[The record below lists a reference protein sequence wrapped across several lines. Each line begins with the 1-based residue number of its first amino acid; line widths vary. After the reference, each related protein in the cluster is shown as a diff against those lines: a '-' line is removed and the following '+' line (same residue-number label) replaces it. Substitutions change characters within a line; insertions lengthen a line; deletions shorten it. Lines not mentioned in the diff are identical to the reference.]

1 MCRFMDEQMV
11 NEEEIW
17 NELKTVVDLEIGA
30 NLVDLGLI
38 YEVRVEEGKK
48 VYVKMTLTVPGCP
61 LMNVLPAQVEEQL
74 KKIEG
79 VEDVRVE
86 LTFDPPWT
94 PDRMSKELREL
105 YGL

>member
-1 MCRFMDEQMV
+1 MV
-11 NEEEIW
+11 NKEEIW
-17 NELKTVVDLEIGA
+17 NELKTVVDPEIGA

-38 YEVRVEEGKK
+38 YEVRVEEGKN

>member
-1 MCRFMDEQMV
+1 MV
-11 NEEEIW
+11 SEEEVW
-17 NELKTVVDLEIGA
+17 NALREVVDPEIGA

-38 YEVRVEEGKK
+38 YEVRVDNGKD

-61 LMNVLPAQVEEQL
+61 LMTVIPAQVEERI
-74 KKIEG
+74 KEIDG
-79 VEDVRVE
+79 VDKVTVQ

-105 YGL
+105 YGW